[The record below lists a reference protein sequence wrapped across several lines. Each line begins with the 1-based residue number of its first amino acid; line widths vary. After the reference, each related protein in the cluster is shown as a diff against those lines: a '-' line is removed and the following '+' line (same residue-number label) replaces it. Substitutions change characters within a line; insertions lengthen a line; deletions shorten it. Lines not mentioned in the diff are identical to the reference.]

1 MRHYVRRR
9 PMHRLQTVIAVLAL
23 AALALNGV
31 GVPRRM
37 PGVWAK
43 VREAA
48 REAGTWDC
56 PPTPNVHQCPP
67 IQNPNDNAARSGS
80 APYREPPRTPRTPRE
95 AGASRFRMSSD
106 YLNHVR
112 TLVRLCVPPGAELGM
127 VTEEEGIL
135 SSTERSAHIAVAF
148 ERLPGRVDL
157 AGAFGMLAYDAL
169 LLPWGSGRIHGV
181 DLRAAGFEKKG
192 ETLAWELWARAAE
205 PPAAATVLS
214 RFARKSTGEAIGL
227 AIVAGVALCGAWAAG
242 WAGALLAV
250 NGDYYGARQSGYVIR
265 NGVLYRDSA
274 SDGEMLLIR
283 ADGSFEIV
291 SASAASAEELL
302 SDGAWQVLCF
312 GPGLV
317 EDGVI
322 AVEKGEEVGHAKASN
337 PRTAIG
343 MLGEGHYLFLVSD
356 GRTGESEGLSLS
368 ELAELMAAMGCREA
382 YNLDGGGSST
392 MVFLGE
398 VVNNPTTNG
407 KRVSERSVSD
417 IVYVG

>member
-1 MRHYVRRR
+1 MFDKDWR
-9 PMHRLQTVIAVLAL
+9 
-23 AALALNGV
+23 
-31 GVPRRM
+31 
-37 PGVWAK
+37 
-43 VREAA
+43 
-48 REAGTWDC
+48 
-56 PPTPNVHQCPP
+56 
-67 IQNPNDNAARSGS
+67 NA
-80 APYREPPRTPRTPRE
+80 T
-95 AGASRFRMSSD
+95 RFRELLKHIHA
-106 YLNHVR
+106 YLKNEIV
-112 TLVRLCVPPGAELGM
+112 
-127 VTEEEGIL
+127 
-135 SSTERSAHIAVAF
+135 
-148 ERLPGRVDL
+148 
-157 AGAFGMLAYDAL
+157 
-169 LLPWGSGRIHGV
+169 
-181 DLRAAGFEKKG
+181 
-192 ETLAWELWARAAE
+192 
-205 PPAAATVLS
+205 VLS
-214 RFARKSTGEAIGL
+214 YTGGK
-227 AIVAGVALCGAWAAG
+227 LCCFRRS
-242 WAGALLAV
+242 
-250 NGDYYGARQSGYVIR
+250 DYYGARQSGYVIR

>member
-1 MRHYVRRR
+1 MLRAKRLKVVGALLTAAFSVYVLLDSFVIERRAAIVTDDASA
-9 PMHRLQTVIAVLAL
+9 HFACQTAE
-23 AALALNGV
+23 
-31 GVPRRM
+31 P
-37 PGVWAK
+37 
-43 VREAA
+43 A
-48 REAGTWDC
+48 RENTCLVPTAASVGTD
-56 PPTPNVHQCPP
+56 TT
-67 IQNPNDNAARSGS
+67 
-80 APYREPPRTPRTPRE
+80 EE
-95 AGASRFRMSSD
+95 AGEETALVLPEGAQTIGSYDDGEIAIALYTFRYAD
-106 YLNHVR
+106 TQVY
-112 TLVRLCVPPGAELGM
+112 AAD
-127 VTEEEGIL
+127 VTL
-135 SSTERSAHIAVAF
+135 SSAQYLKTAFADSTYGRNVTDKTSEIAR
-148 ERLPGRVDL
+148 E
-157 AGAFGMLAYDAL
+157 
-169 LLPWGSGRIHGV
+169 
-181 DLRAAGFEKKG
+181 
-192 ETLAWELWARAAE
+192 
-205 PPAAATVLS
+205 
-214 RFARKSTGEAIGL
+214 
-227 AIVAGVALCGAWAAG
+227 
-242 WAGALLAV
+242 AGALLAV

-322 AVEKGEEVGHAKASN
+322 AVEEGEEVGHAKASN

>member
-1 MRHYVRRR
+1 MIRTKRLKVVGALLTAAFSVYVLLDSFVIERRAAIVTDDASA
-9 PMHRLQTVIAVLAL
+9 HFACQTAEPVLEEVCL
-23 AALALNGV
+23 VPTAAGV
-31 GVPRRM
+31 GNDALEETDEETDEETALSLPAGTQTIGSYDDGEIAIALYTFRYADTQVYAADVTLSSAQYLKTAFADSTYGRN
-37 PGVWAK
+37 VTDK
-43 VREAA
+43 TSEIA
-48 REAGTWDC
+48 RE
-56 PPTPNVHQCPP
+56 
-67 IQNPNDNAARSGS
+67 
-80 APYREPPRTPRTPRE
+80 
-95 AGASRFRMSSD
+95 
-106 YLNHVR
+106 
-112 TLVRLCVPPGAELGM
+112 
-127 VTEEEGIL
+127 
-135 SSTERSAHIAVAF
+135 
-148 ERLPGRVDL
+148 
-157 AGAFGMLAYDAL
+157 
-169 LLPWGSGRIHGV
+169 
-181 DLRAAGFEKKG
+181 
-192 ETLAWELWARAAE
+192 
-205 PPAAATVLS
+205 
-214 RFARKSTGEAIGL
+214 
-227 AIVAGVALCGAWAAG
+227 
-242 WAGALLAV
+242 AGALLAV

-392 MVFLGE
+392 LVFLGE

>member
-1 MRHYVRRR
+1 MIRTKRLKVVGALLTAAFSVYVLLDSFVIERRAAIVTDDAAANFTI
-9 PMHRLQTVIAVLAL
+9 QTAE
-23 AALALNGV
+23 
-31 GVPRRM
+31 P
-37 PGVWAK
+37 
-43 VREAA
+43 A
-48 REAGTWDC
+48 RENTCLVPTAASVGTD
-56 PPTPNVHQCPP
+56 TT
-67 IQNPNDNAARSGS
+67 
-80 APYREPPRTPRTPRE
+80 EE
-95 AGASRFRMSSD
+95 AGEETALVLPEGAQTIGSYDDGEIAIALYTFRYAD
-106 YLNHVR
+106 TQVY
-112 TLVRLCVPPGAELGM
+112 AAD
-127 VTEEEGIL
+127 VTL
-135 SSTERSAHIAVAF
+135 SSAQYLKTAFADSTYGRNVTDKTSEIAR
-148 ERLPGRVDL
+148 E
-157 AGAFGMLAYDAL
+157 
-169 LLPWGSGRIHGV
+169 
-181 DLRAAGFEKKG
+181 
-192 ETLAWELWARAAE
+192 
-205 PPAAATVLS
+205 
-214 RFARKSTGEAIGL
+214 
-227 AIVAGVALCGAWAAG
+227 
-242 WAGALLAV
+242 AGALLAV

-322 AVEKGEEVGHAKASN
+322 AVEEGEEVGHAKASN